1 MTTGLRHGKWWDQ
14 WRGVPVQDIMEG
26 RFDRLFDPSV
36 APPADFNDA
45 DLEKLAAQMTA
56 GLDTPPTPETEV
68 DPEENTGIVAA
79 YTYLGQFVDHDIT
92 FDPASQLRHHTTDLN
107 KLVDFRTPRL
117 DLDCLYGRGPS
128 DQPYI
133 YAPDGRHFSPGRPLS
148 GNPHDPAAFDL
159 PRAPN
164 GRALI
169 GDPRNDENRIVAQ
182 LHAAM
187 LRFHNRVCDL
197 MPDASFDEIRN
208 QVRWHY
214 QWVVVND
221 YLPTIIQADVLAP
234 VFPHLGAGTSVI
246 KDRPT
251 PTIRLLTEEAHS
263 RHGFFMPVEFSVAAY
278 RYGHSM
284 VRPIYRL
291 NETISRRTIFGG
303 GPDPAGD
310 LGGMRPIPDDW
321 AIDWQFF
328 IDLNANQPAPTGE
341 ISAHNANDPIPRT
354 PQHAYKID
362 TSVVNPLGFLPP
374 SVASNPASLPLRNLL
389 RGRDFQ
395 LPSGQ
400 TVAHQLG
407 ITPIPDDDLVIGKAT
422 DEDPKQPITSISN
435 AFAGRAPLWAYVL
448 SEAQVT
454 SWAAAK
460 GRKKK
465 DSVPIRLGPVG
476 GRLIAEV
483 FAAMLLCDR
492 TSLLHSTPRFQPVTD
507 LERDERFGLADLL
520 RAALQQ
526 AAEPAP

>member
-1 MTTGLRHGKWWDQ
+1 
-14 WRGVPVQDIMEG
+14 
-26 RFDRLFDPSV
+26 
-36 APPADFNDA
+36 
-45 DLEKLAAQMTA
+45 
-56 GLDTPPTPETEV
+56 
-68 DPEENTGIVAA
+68 
-79 YTYLGQFVDHDIT
+79 
-92 FDPASQLRHHTTDLN
+92 
-107 KLVDFRTPRL
+107 
-117 DLDCLYGRGPS
+117 
-128 DQPYI
+128 
-133 YAPDGRHFSPGRPLS
+133 
-148 GNPHDPAAFDL
+148 
-159 PRAPN
+159 
-164 GRALI
+164 
-169 GDPRNDENRIVAQ
+169 
-182 LHAAM
+182 
-187 LRFHNRVCDL
+187 
-197 MPDASFDEIRN
+197 
-208 QVRWHY
+208 
-214 QWVVVND
+214 
-221 YLPTIIQADVLAP
+221 
-234 VFPHLGAGTSVI
+234 
-246 KDRPT
+246 
-251 PTIRLLTEEAHS
+251 
-263 RHGFFMPVEFSVAAY
+263 
-278 RYGHSM
+278 
-284 VRPIYRL
+284 
-291 NETISRRTIFGG
+291 
-303 GPDPAGD
+303 
-310 LGGMRPIPDDW
+310 MRPIPDDW